1 MVAGLRE
8 VLERNNDSKRWLVR
22 AFQIL
27 DADIHSGKST
37 SKFSPGELKKLVL
50 RLRIGLNPKLVS
62 DMVQVA
68 NPDGNT
74 FVTYAD
80 FVRMLGDSAG
90 QLRGLH
96 DDSAEQLRREHST
109 RTGSSPGPSKQP
121 SFSPDAPAADV
132 TPPVAL
138 SDRVVE
144 KLVEEDVIEEIVEEM
159 REVIKGKH
167 DTIPTAFTAF
177 RKTSRGQ
184 ALTRQEMLDGLKR
197 LKLPNVTDKQLEAII
212 KRADADGG
220 GTIDLNEFK
229 LAFEIGERAAAKRR
243 EDRDKKL
250 KALLREQEKKDAAA
264 AAAAAAAAEVIEPVD
279 PKAEMFLWLTL
290 QKNYDSIQLSA
301 DGKNF
306 VGMIPQAFAFLKGRE
321 GGKHADVLSEAEF
334 CNGLLR
340 LQLRENLKAVSA
352 SGLKWL
358 KMRDSQPPLRGRDLG
373 NAELAAALARQT
385 SFTQQEWDKFGVR
398 NLGMDHFVG
407 EKKASLDR
415 DGQGEARLNSW
426 FRPAAADETA
436 VTSLLRASEAVTV
449 VQKRELLKEAL
460 GMNAEEANLALKK
473 AGVDKTGIRP
483 VVGESSAQQDGDVV
497 GQGGH
502 AAGLPLQGT
511 QGKALFRK
519 FNASASGWLT
529 QGEFIHALSV
539 WAQAHPSAMRQV
551 EESGTA
557 AARAPATPT
566 KKAAGQVA
574 PGSPQRSLEGLASAE
589 RPKTSA
595 ALRQVKNHQVKDV
608 EKSIWPKMAKDPA
621 AKRDAHDAVERVRRE
636 EMELLKGKF
645 KALRQQEDRLLAR
658 NREADRREAQLAAQ
672 REVLEEREALL
683 LAKEHNVQDM
693 QAEVKTQQLDVE
705 RMGKQ
710 LQLRLKEVEER
721 AAYLAEQ
728 KAALETRADQLR
740 RLEKE
745 IEVLPDGG
753 GATTATGE
761 SSVRSSKER
770 MAQMYRDSLE
780 QQRAAMR
787 LSRSLA
793 SKGAGENAGDATQLA
808 AMSGKLKEE
817 RQEIA
822 DQMGRLEALMKH
834 LGPPNE

>member
-1 MVAGLRE
+1 M
-8 VLERNNDSKRWLVR
+8 
-22 AFQIL
+22 
-27 DADIHSGKST
+27 
-37 SKFSPGELKKLVL
+37 
-50 RLRIGLNPKLVS
+50 
-62 DMVQVA
+62 
-68 NPDGNT
+68 
-74 FVTYAD
+74 
-80 FVRMLGDSAG
+80 
-90 QLRGLH
+90 
-96 DDSAEQLRREHST
+96 
-109 RTGSSPGPSKQP
+109 
-121 SFSPDAPAADV
+121 
-132 TPPVAL
+132 
-138 SDRVVE
+138 
-144 KLVEEDVIEEIVEEM
+144 
-159 REVIKGKH
+159 
-167 DTIPTAFTAF
+167 
-177 RKTSRGQ
+177 
-184 ALTRQEMLDGLKR
+184 
-197 LKLPNVTDKQLEAII
+197 
-212 KRADADGG
+212 
-220 GTIDLNEFK
+220 
-229 LAFEIGERAAAKRR
+229 
-243 EDRDKKL
+243 
-250 KALLREQEKKDAAA
+250 
-264 AAAAAAAAEVIEPVD
+264 
-279 PKAEMFLWLTL
+279 
-290 QKNYDSIQLSA
+290 
-301 DGKNF
+301 
-306 VGMIPQAFAFLKGRE
+306 
-321 GGKHADVLSEAEF
+321 
-334 CNGLLR
+334 
-340 LQLRENLKAVSA
+340 
-352 SGLKWL
+352 
-358 KMRDSQPPLRGRDLG
+358 
-373 NAELAAALARQT
+373 
-385 SFTQQEWDKFGVR
+385 
-398 NLGMDHFVG
+398 
-407 EKKASLDR
+407 
-415 DGQGEARLNSW
+415 
-426 FRPAAADETA
+426 
-436 VTSLLRASEAVTV
+436 
-449 VQKRELLKEAL
+449 
-460 GMNAEEANLALKK
+460 
-473 AGVDKTGIRP
+473 
-483 VVGESSAQQDGDVV
+483 
-497 GQGGH
+497 
-502 AAGLPLQGT
+502 PLQGT

-551 EESGTA
+551 EESGAA

-574 PGSPQRSLEGLASAE
+574 PGSPQRSLEGLASVE

-753 GATTATGE
+753 GAAAATGE

-793 SKGAGENAGDATQLA
+793 SKGAGEKAGDATQLA